1 MRGSVPACCSVRA
14 RDAGGAP
21 FLRLCRNG
29 DQMVA
34 DPDTS
39 HSEARDFDALQ
50 AHDCADKLATCAK
63 LRTRQIAAKH
73 PTHSM
78 PEGTGTLQSDYS
90 GHDYNRWDR
99 GLPGGTP
106 ATTTIIICTKLCAHR
121 YISRVRSSQV
131 LIFYVPGSGYYH
143 GRSCPICTRCFHRCS
158 ARIPTIPSI
167 VVFAVQLERPFY

>member
-1 MRGSVPACCSVRA
+1 MKIA
-14 RDAGGAP
+14 
-21 FLRLCRNG
+21 LRHYNG
-29 DQMVA
+29 
-34 DPDTS
+34 
-39 HSEARDFDALQ
+39 
-50 AHDCADKLATCAK
+50 
-63 LRTRQIAAKH
+63 
-73 PTHSM
+73 
-78 PEGTGTLQSDYS
+78 
-90 GHDYNRWDR
+90 WDR

-167 VVFAVQLERPFY
+167 VVSCYATFLPLPLSPSCFPVRASPGEQKKGEEKPCKPNTSHLHVPFFKRLFLNISEDGFLSIS